1 MPKVVDHDERRRSIV
16 RAAWRLIA
24 ARGIDGVNMRDLA
37 AEAGYTNGALS
48 RYFSGKDEI
57 LRLAF
62 EVVLEETNGRIERA
76 VAKQRGLSALYK
88 MCSEIMPLTE
98 EARLEARIAI
108 SLWQRAIT
116 DSTMEL
122 SNNTAVAQWRGR
134 IAQHLREA
142 AEDDVLRYVDADKYA
157 DLIMTTMIGLQ
168 VTAVLDRPRTS
179 KKNQLALIDAIVDG
193 CRVRSHT
200 ES

>member
-1 MPKVVDHDERRRSIV
+1 MPKVVDHAERRHAIV
-16 RAAWRLIA
+16 SAAWRLIA
-24 ARGIDGVNMRDLA
+24 ARGIDGINMRDLA

-57 LRLAF
+57 LRTAF
-62 EVVLEETNGRIERA
+62 ELVLEETNGRIDRA
-76 VAKQRGLSALYK
+76 VANQRGLTALYK
-88 MCSEIMPLTE
+88 MCREIMPLTE

-122 SNNTAVAQWRGR
+122 SNNTAVAQWRAQ
-134 IAQHLREA
+134 IALHLREA
-142 AEDDVLRYVDADKYA
+142 VEDGVLQSIAVSRYA

-168 VTAVLDRPRTS
+168 VTAVLDRPGTS
-179 KKNQLALIDAIVDG
+179 RKNQLALIDTIVDG
-193 CRVRSHT
+193 CRAPVPPD
-200 ES
+200 